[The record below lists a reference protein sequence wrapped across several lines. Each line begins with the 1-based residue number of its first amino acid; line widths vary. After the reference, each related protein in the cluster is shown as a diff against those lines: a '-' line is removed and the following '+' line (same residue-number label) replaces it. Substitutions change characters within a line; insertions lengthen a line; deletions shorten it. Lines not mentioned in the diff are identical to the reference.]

1 MRDAASQGLS
11 ASNYQ
16 GDRMLDRRKAGRLAA
31 VVAALGMILAATVG
45 LAVSHYNQ
53 KPLSLK
59 GAVVKQDSD
68 PMKESPI
75 TDVEISEASGL
86 ATSGAKSNFTG
97 YFTIPLRS
105 GVAAN
110 QSVTLQFRHPD
121 YQPLDLTEQVDDR
134 LSIVHLVPIHKET
147 ERPANRPVIPIANI
161 LIRYSTVTTTQENI
175 GTEARTFEI
184 PNTGNV
190 PCNNSTPC
198 SPDSKWKAAIAAE
211 SLDAGEGSVFRTARV
226 SCIAGPCPF
235 TRVDLD
241 GFSQGGR
248 HIKVAV
254 RNWSDTTTFLLQAEV
269 YRPQINNI
277 VRTAYPV
284 ILGTSLNFTLPP
296 LADGPSIQAEINGE
310 NIIFPLGPKPFLS
323 WALCNVSVDKNQAKI
338 YRCDLKSEYGFRES
352 K

>member
-1 MRDAASQGLS
+1 
-11 ASNYQ
+11 
-16 GDRMLDRRKAGRLAA
+16 MLDRRKAGRLAA
-31 VVAALGMILAATVG
+31 VLAALGMILAACVG
-45 LAVSHYNQ
+45 LAVSHYNK
-53 KPLSLK
+53 KPISLR

-75 TDVEISEASGL
+75 TDVEISEAGGL
-86 ATSGAKSNFTG
+86 ATSGGKSNFTG
-97 YFTIPLRS
+97 YFTIPLRR
-105 GVAAN
+105 GVVAN
-110 QSVTLQFRHPD
+110 QSVTLRFRHPD
-121 YQPLDLTEQVDDR
+121 YQPLDLTELVDDK
-134 LSIVHLVPIHKET
+134 LSVVRLVPIHKEADVPT
-147 ERPANRPVIPIANI
+147 NRPATPIANI

-175 GTEARTFEI
+175 GTEAKTFEI
-184 PNTGNV
+184 PNIGNMS
-190 PCNNSTPC
+190 CNKRSPC
-198 SPDSKWKAAIAAE
+198 SPDGRWKAAISAE
-211 SLDAGEGSVFRTARV
+211 SLDAGEGSVFRNARV

-235 TRVDLD
+235 TKVDFD

-248 HIKVAV
+248 HIEVAV

-296 LADGPSIQAEINGE
+296 SADGPSIQAEVNGE

-338 YRCDLKSEYGFRES
+338 YRCDLKSEYRFRES

>member
-1 MRDAASQGLS
+1 
-11 ASNYQ
+11 
-16 GDRMLDRRKAGRLAA
+16 MLDRRKAGRLAA
-31 VVAALGMILAATVG
+31 VVAVLGMIVAAGVG
-45 LAVSHYNQ
+45 LAVSHYNK
-53 KPLSLK
+53 KPILLK

-75 TDVEISEASGL
+75 TDVQITEATGL
-86 ATSGAKSNFTG
+86 ATSEGKSNFTG

-105 GVAAN
+105 GVGFN
-110 QSVTLQFRHPD
+110 QAVTLKFRHPD
-121 YQPLDLTEQVDDR
+121 YQPLDLTEQVDDK
-134 LSIVHLVPIHKET
+134 LSVVHLVPIHKEAD
-147 ERPANRPVIPIANI
+147 RPANRPVIPIANI

-175 GTEARTFEI
+175 GTEARTFEVQ
-184 PNTGNV
+184 NAGNV
-190 PCNNSTPC
+190 PCNKSAPC
-198 SPDSKWKAAIAAE
+198 SPDGKWKASVAAE
-211 SLDAGEGSVFRTARV
+211 SLDAGEGSVFRNARV

-235 TRVDLD
+235 TRIDFD
-241 GFSQGGR
+241 GFSLGGR
-248 HIKVAV
+248 HIRVAV

-277 VRTAYPV
+277 SRTAYPV

-296 LADGPSIQAEINGE
+296 SADGPSIQAEVNGE

-323 WALCNVSVDKNQAKI
+323 WALCNVSIDKNQAKI

>member
-1 MRDAASQGLS
+1 
-11 ASNYQ
+11 
-16 GDRMLDRRKAGRLAA
+16 MLDRRKAGRLAA
-31 VVAALGMILAATVG
+31 VLAVLGIILASCIG
-45 LAVSHYNQ
+45 LAVSHYNK
-53 KPLSLK
+53 KPISLK
-59 GAVVKQDSD
+59 GAVVKQDND

-75 TDVEISEASGL
+75 TDVEISEAGGL
-86 ATSGAKSNFTG
+86 AVSGGKSNFTG
-97 YFTIPLRS
+97 FFAIPLRR
-105 GVAAN
+105 GVGPN
-110 QSVTLQFRHPD
+110 QSVTLKFRHPD
-121 YQPLDLTEQVDDR
+121 YQPLDLTQPVDDK
-134 LSIVHLVPIHKET
+134 LSVVRLVPIHKEVDL
-147 ERPANRPVIPIANI
+147 PANRPLTPIANI
-161 LIRYSTVTTTQENI
+161 LIRYTTVTTTQENI

-184 PNTGNV
+184 QNTGNV
-190 PCNNSTPC
+190 PCNKTSTC
-198 SPDSKWKAAIAAE
+198 SPDGKWKAAVAAE
-211 SLDAGEGSVFRTARV
+211 DLDAGEGSVFRNARV

-296 LADGPSIQAEINGE
+296 LADGPSIQAEVNGE

-323 WALCNVSVDKNQAKI
+323 WALCNVSIDKNQAKI
-338 YRCDLKSEYGFRES
+338 YRCDLKSEYGFRET

>member
-1 MRDAASQGLS
+1 MV
-11 ASNYQ
+11 
-16 GDRMLDRRKAGRLAA
+16 DRRKAGRLAA
-31 VVAALGMILAATVG
+31 VLAALGMILAACVG
-45 LAVSHYNQ
+45 LAVSHYNK
-53 KPLSLK
+53 KPISLK

-86 ATSGAKSNFTG
+86 AASSGRSNFTG
-97 YFTIPLRS
+97 YFAIPLRR
-105 GVAAN
+105 GVSVN
-110 QSVTLQFRHPD
+110 QPITLRFRHPD
-121 YQPLDLTEQVDDR
+121 YQPLDLTQLVDDK
-134 LSIVHLVPIHKET
+134 LSVVHLVPIHKEADV
-147 ERPANRPVIPIANI
+147 PANRPLTPIANI
-161 LIRYSTVTTTQENI
+161 LIRYTTVTTTQENI

-184 PNTGNV
+184 PNKGNV
-190 PCNNSTPC
+190 PCNKTSPC
-198 SPDSKWKAAIAAE
+198 SPDGKWKAAISTE
-211 SLDAGEGSVFRTARV
+211 ELDAGEGSVFRNARV

-235 TRVDLD
+235 TRVDFD

-248 HIKVAV
+248 TIRVAV

-296 LADGPSIQAEINGE
+296 FADGPSIQAEVSGE

-323 WALCNVSVDKNQAKI
+323 WALCNVSIDKNQAKI